1 MRDDWTFPN
10 WDPAKDYTD
19 ADYYYS
25 DTSGFACDFA
35 STNVAE

>member
-19 ADYYYS
+19 ADY
-25 DTSGFACDFA
+25 AA
-35 STNVAE
+35 LKK